1 MKKEKSLIKEFCIQ
15 VLRSVVICAASL
27 IGMELAERIWLNSK
41 IKKNESTKPKKKQVN
56 EKTKE
61 AVRNCIIY
69 PWENE

>member
-1 MKKEKSLIKEFCIQ
+1 MKKEKSLIKEFAIQ
-15 VLRSVVICAASL
+15 LVRSAAISVLVFF
-27 IGMELAERIWLNSK
+27 GMEVAERIWLNAKSA
-41 IKKNESTKPKKKQVN
+41 KKKHAN

>member
-1 MKKEKSLIKEFCIQ
+1 MKKEKSLIKEFGIQ
-15 VLRSVVICAASL
+15 VLRSIVICAASL
-27 IGMELAERIWLNSK
+27 IGMELAERIWLNVKSA
-41 IKKNESTKPKKKQVN
+41 KKNHAN

>member
-1 MKKEKSLIKEFCIQ
+1 MKKEKSLIKEFAIQ
-15 VLRSVVICAASL
+15 LIRSAAISAL
-27 IGMELAERIWLNSK
+27 VFFGMEVAERIWLNAKSA
-41 IKKNESTKPKKKQVN
+41 KKKHAN

>member
-1 MKKEKSLIKEFCIQ
+1 MKKEKSLIKEFAIQ
-15 VLRSVVICAASL
+15 LVRSAAISAL
-27 IGMELAERIWLNSK
+27 VFFGMEVAERIWLNAKSA
-41 IKKNESTKPKKKQVN
+41 KKKHAN

>member
-1 MKKEKSLIKEFCIQ
+1 MKKEKSLIKEFAIQ
-15 VLRSVVICAASL
+15 LVRSAAISAL
-27 IGMELAERIWLNSK
+27 VFFGMQVAERIWLNAKSA
-41 IKKNESTKPKKKQVN
+41 KKKHAN

>member
-1 MKKEKSLIKEFCIQ
+1 MKKEKSLIKEFAIQ
-15 VLRSVVICAASL
+15 LVRSAAIRVLVFF
-27 IGMELAERIWLNSK
+27 GMEVAERIWLNAKSA
-41 IKKNESTKPKKKQVN
+41 KKKHAN

>member
-1 MKKEKSLIKEFCIQ
+1 MKKEKSLIKEFAIQ
-15 VLRSVVICAASL
+15 LVRFAAISAL
-27 IGMELAERIWLNSK
+27 TFFGMEVAERIWLNAKSA
-41 IKKNESTKPKKKQVN
+41 KKKHAN

>member
-1 MKKEKSLIKEFCIQ
+1 MKKEKSLIKEFAIQ
-15 VLRSVVICAASL
+15 LVRSAAISAL
-27 IGMELAERIWLNSK
+27 VFFGMELAERIWLNAKSA
-41 IKKNESTKPKKKQVN
+41 KKKHAN

>member
-1 MKKEKSLIKEFCIQ
+1 MKKEKSLIKEFTIQ
-15 VLRSVVICAASL
+15 LVRSAAISAL
-27 IGMELAERIWLNSK
+27 VFFGMEVAERIWLNAKSA
-41 IKKNESTKPKKKQVN
+41 KKKHAN

>member
-1 MKKEKSLIKEFCIQ
+1 MKKEKSLIKEFAIQ
-15 VLRSVVICAASL
+15 LVRSAAISAL
-27 IGMELAERIWLNSK
+27 VFFGMEVAERIWLNAKSA
-41 IKKNESTKPKKKQVN
+41 KKNHAN